1 MKRLAILGVAMLFT
15 VWAGPAVGQGIGAHA
30 GLTWATATGDDV
42 GDEADYK
49 TDLSFGAYLTFDL
62 APTLSIR
69 PELNYMAFGAE
80 VSDVDLTGTL
90 DIRYVQIPVLLQLSL
105 PTPGFRPYVF
115 AGPAVSF
122 EASCTVE
129 GESGGITASAD
140 CDDVDLSDR
149 KSVMWNLI
157 GGAGLG
163 FGLGPGEASI
173 GLRYDMGLTSL
184 DDSAAEADIRS
195 RAISVLIGFSLGLG
209 M

>member
-1 MKRLAILGVAMLFT
+1 MKRLAIVGVAMLFT

-42 GDEADYK
+42 EDAADYK

-62 APTLSIR
+62 MPTLSIR
-69 PELNYMAFGAE
+69 PELNYMAFGAD
-80 VSDVDLTGTL
+80 VSDVDITATL

-105 PTPGFRPYVF
+105 PTPGARPYLF

-122 EASCTVE
+122 EAKCTAE
-129 GESGGITASAD
+129 AESGGISASAD
-140 CDDVDLSDR
+140 CDDADLFER
-149 KSVMWNLI
+149 KSTMWSLI

-163 FGLGPGEASI
+163 FGIGPGEASI
-173 GLRYDMGLTSL
+173 GVRYDMGLTSL
-184 DDSAAEADIRS
+184 DDSVDEADIRS
-195 RAISVLIGFSLGLG
+195 QAISVLIGFSLGLG